1 MVKSKKLLKLLSLFA
16 TFAFVLFCMAPAKVD
31 AIYEQNKNIM
41 LTGKNQFVVD
51 PTSDDNQLVIT
62 IQYQY
67 GLRDIQVFICND
79 DLNAEGCETDPISSF
94 IDYVSWSDPTQGMNI
109 AGINQSSQETTTY
122 AFTKSAPTD
131 GGVPISEYAN
141 GSYRVLVKASFC
153 TMRTAD
159 KSACA
164 SDDNWT
170 EYKTLY
176 FDIIEIKGAF
186 TGNSEVNGVIAKV
199 LTIVNDYVI
208 PVLWIALFVVLIVRG
223 VILAIGIVKA
233 SDEAE
238 VRSAKIKGMVW
249 LVVGVFAGYAL
260 TIGASWIM
268 TIFGYGGI
276 FS

>member
-1 MVKSKKLLKLLSLFA
+1 MFKSKKLVKIFSLLA
-16 TFAFVLFCMAPAKVD
+16 TFVVMMFCMAPVQVD
-31 AIYEQNKNIM
+31 AIYEPTMNKM

-51 PTSDDNQLVIT
+51 PTANSNPLVIT

-67 GLRDIQVFICND
+67 GLKDIQVFICND
-79 DLNAEGCETDPISSF
+79 DLNASGCETNPISSF
-94 IDYVSWSDPTQGMNI
+94 VDYVNFSDPSLGMRI
-109 AGINQSSQETTTY
+109 AGINQTNQDTTTY
-122 AFTKSAPTD
+122 IYTKNAPTD
-131 GGVPISEYAN
+131 GGVPINEYAN
-141 GSYRVLVKASFC
+141 GTYRILVKASFC
-153 TMRTAD
+153 TMRSLD
-159 KSACA
+159 KKSCA

-170 EYKTLY
+170 EYQTLF
-176 FDIIEIKGAF
+176 FDIIEIDGAF
-186 TGNSEVNGVIAKV
+186 TGNSEVNNIISQI

-208 PVLWIALFVVLIVRG
+208 PILWIALFVILVVRG